1 MSRTPIRVQEPTE
14 EMQRKI
20 IRARIAVASQQRRY
34 ILCPY
39 CKHKSIAVFE
49 DTRGHVQTKCKNCGS
64 EVVFDVLSM
73 RRRTYSIRMPS
84 LP

>member
-1 MSRTPIRVQEPTE
+1 MRKVSVHVQEPTE
-14 EMQRKI
+14 EMQQKI
-20 IRARIAVASQQRRY
+20 VRARIAVASQKRRY

-49 DTRGHVQTKCKNCGS
+49 DTRGHVQAKCKNCGS

-73 RRRTYSIRMPS
+73 RRLSYPICYPD
-84 LP
+84 